1 MMMAAFCAHFL
12 SRQQHTFA
20 EKLLPARR
28 LGFGCHV
35 EWRET
40 IAPLAPS
47 NMKGHTGEVR

>member
-1 MMMAAFCAHFL
+1 MMIAALYARFR
-12 SRQQHTFA
+12 SRQQNTFA

-40 IAPLAPS
+40 ITPLGPS
-47 NMKGHTGEVR
+47 NIKGHTGEVR